1 MPRFR
6 FRLQM
11 VLEHRARIERDKQG
25 ILAAKQ
31 RDLQVAQ
38 DRLAGLNEDY
48 VRTGEELRLKHAEL
62 DTNELYNYYSYLD
75 YVLRGIRSSEERVAA
90 CEAEVEYAQRIL
102 AEARKQK
109 KILELLKERRRETF
123 DADMLAMEQ
132 RDLDDLNARRYGR
145 EHSGFGGTP

>member
-1 MPRFR
+1 MPLFR
-6 FRLQM
+6 FRLQI
-11 VLEHRARIERDKQG
+11 VLEHRERIERDKQS
-25 ILAAKQ
+25 ILAVKQ

-38 DRLAGLNEDY
+38 ERLDGLNDDY
-48 VRTGEELRLKHAEL
+48 VRTGEELRVKHAQL

-90 CEAEVEYAQRIL
+90 CRAEVEFAQRVL

-109 KILELLKERRRETF
+109 KILEVLKERRREAF
-123 DADMLAMEQ
+123 DAEMFAVEQ

-145 EHSGFGGTP
+145 AHSRFGGTP